1 MYVPL
6 HFRFSEHADIVAF
19 MRRFN
24 FATIVTQVKGLPF
37 ATHLPFVIE
46 ETAAGEV
53 RLLAHFAKA
62 NPQWKTLEEQTAL
75 VIFSEPHA
83 YISPL
88 LYEKE
93 QNVPTWNYVAVHV
106 YGKANLI
113 TKPESAFELLEKQ
126 MQTFEG
132 EYLAQWERLSQDYKN
147 AMVKG
152 IAAIE
157 MTVEKLEAK
166 SKLSQN
172 KTVQERENII
182 MHLAQSSDT
191 TAREIGE
198 MMKSRRTL
206 STSPNF
212 PDQTNL

>member
-1 MYVPL
+1 MYTPL
-6 HFRFSEHADIVAF
+6 HFRFSERSDIVAF
-19 MRRFN
+19 MHRFN
-24 FATIVTQVKGLPF
+24 FAIIVSQVEGLPF
-37 ATHLPFVIE
+37 ATHLPFVVE
-46 ETAAGEV
+46 ESGTGQL

-62 NPQWKTLEEQTAL
+62 NPQWKNLEEQTAL

-83 YISPL
+83 YISPS

-93 QNVPTWNYVAVHV
+93 QNVPTWNYVAVHA

-113 TKPESAFELLEKQ
+113 TESEPAFKLLEKQ

-152 IAAIE
+152 IAAFE
-157 MTVEKLEAK
+157 MSVEKLEAK

-172 KTVQERENII
+172 KTAQERENII
-182 MHLAQSSDT
+182 MHLAQSGDT

-206 STSPNF
+206 LT
-212 PDQTNL
+212 